1 MEKYQSL
8 HNNSCYINLFL
19 FLENKYVGLVL
30 YSLVVE
36 GELSSLILVVHF
48 Q

>member
-19 FLENKYVGLVL
+19 FLENKYFGLVL
-30 YSLVVE
+30 YSLAVE